1 MELINDYEIQK
12 NIGGGGFSKIYKAF
26 DKKNKRFCAL
36 KIIDTKLIDKSNEK
50 DYLLNMIMHEIKIM
64 KLCKSANFVE
74 IYDFFQ
80 TKDSFVIVME
90 LCDTDLE
97 NYIKDYKNKNEYIK
111 ISIIQQLFKDL
122 NNAIEILY
130 KNHVIHRDIK
140 PSNIFLKIENGKI
153 IPKLGDFGISII
165 SNKNYEINY
174 NKIGTLN
181 YIAPEVMKGS
191 FYNYKID
198 LYSLGCVLYYALFLD
213 EYYIDL
219 IMGDSFKIEE
229 LLKGQK
235 FHNLKNLL
243 TDLLK
248 ESPGKRISMEDYL
261 DHPFFKENPENLAF
275 LSVGMSDNEYKKK
288 YLENKNKESIKV
300 KIIND
305 LAKNMSNIMDI
316 SNSQIEKNNKTS
328 NILYYDENIDKY
340 LEEIHEDADCF
351 ERNTPGAFILCS
363 NIFSL
368 NLIMEDI
375 NFHYSKKDKRVLFN
389 LIITGS
395 KYEKVM
401 EYLIKNRYDHLI
413 KNICIYCIHVDNYL
427 HLKKNNNKIKGV
439 YNTCEDIV
447 KFIKDISSEEF
458 IQYPI
463 TKIIS
468 YNDYKNKYYERHEKI
483 SEFYGDL
490 TKETYKEYSQKLLK
504 YINSKKE
511 KDFKIAKKELIEG
524 FKTFDIDQD
533 LNNLNKIIKE
543 YSKDTIYPMI
553 NNNLRNFDDE
563 VYEIISYYT
572 ARLMYALNKRTKEL
586 NSYFTKNNIV
596 YRGESVNFVKIL
608 PYERLKGKIVV
619 LSAFTSTSKDFSVA
633 ANDFAHR
640 EISKKIFNENR
651 KFSVIYYIQNIQKK
665 NCFPCGID
673 IQEISEY
680 DNEKEILFQP
690 FSFYL
695 VKNVIFN
702 FNKYTVDIYLE
713 LIPKEEIFEEK
724 IRFGKKIVYDKTKNL
739 MVIEGEQNEK
749 IKEKDSL
756 ANDVNEKKINKKTK
770 NECIIY

>member
-1 MELINDYEIQK
+1 M
-12 NIGGGGFSKIYKAF
+12 
-26 DKKNKRFCAL
+26 
-36 KIIDTKLIDKSNEK
+36 
-50 DYLLNMIMHEIKIM
+50 
-64 KLCKSANFVE
+64 
-74 IYDFFQ
+74 
-80 TKDSFVIVME
+80 
-90 LCDTDLE
+90 
-97 NYIKDYKNKNEYIK
+97 
-111 ISIIQQLFKDL
+111 
-122 NNAIEILY
+122 
-130 KNHVIHRDIK
+130 
-140 PSNIFLKIENGKI
+140 
-153 IPKLGDFGISII
+153 
-165 SNKNYEINY
+165 
-174 NKIGTLN
+174 
-181 YIAPEVMKGS
+181 APEVKKS
-191 FYNYKID
+191 LNYNYKID
-198 LYSLGCVLYYALFLD
+198 LYSLGCVLYFSLFLD

-219 IMGDSFKIEE
+219 MMGDSFKIEE

-243 TDLLK
+243 TDLLEK
-248 ESPGKRISMEDYL
+248 SPEKRISMEDYL

-275 LSVGMSDNEYKKK
+275 LSVGMSDNEYKKN

-328 NILYYDENIDKY
+328 NILYYDENIEKHLD
-340 LEEIHEDADCF
+340 EIHEDADCF

-413 KNICIYCIHVDNYL
+413 KNICIYCMNVDNYL
-427 HLKKNNNKIKGV
+427 HLKINNNKIKGV

-511 KDFKIAKKELIEG
+511 KDFKIARKELIEG

-586 NSYFTKNNIV
+586 NSYFTKNNTV

-633 ANDFAHR
+633 ANDFAQR

>member
-12 NIGGGGFSKIYKAF
+12 HIGQGGFSKIYKAF

-50 DYLLNMIMHEIKIM
+50 DYLLNLIMGEIKIM
-64 KLCKSANFVE
+64 QLCKSANIVE
-74 IYDFFQ
+74 IYDSFQ

-97 NYIKDYKNKNEYIK
+97 NYIQDYKKNNEYIK

-130 KNHVIHRDIK
+130 KNHVLHRDIK

-153 IPKLGDFGISII
+153 IPKLGDFGITII
-165 SNKNYEINY
+165 SNNNYEINY

-181 YIAPEVMKGS
+181 YMAPEVIIGLN
-191 FYNYKID
+191 YNYKID
-198 LYSLGCVLYYALFLD
+198 LYSLGCVLYFSLFLD
-213 EYYIDL
+213 EYYKDFM
-219 IMGDSFKIEE
+219 MGDSFKIEE

-248 ESPGKRISMEDYL
+248 ESPEKRISMEDYL

-328 NILYYDENIDKY
+328 NILYYDENIEKH

-427 HLKKNNNKIKGV
+427 HLKINNNKIKGV

-490 TKETYKEYSQKLLK
+490 TKETYNEYSQKLFK
-504 YINSKKE
+504 YIDSKKE
-511 KDFKIAKKELIEG
+511 KDFKIARKELIEG

-543 YSKDTIYPMI
+543 YTKDTIYSMI

-572 ARLMYALNKRTKEL
+572 ARLMYELNKRTKEL
-586 NSYFTKNNIV
+586 NSYFTKNNTV

-633 ANDFAHR
+633 ANDFAQR

-680 DNEKEILFQP
+680 ANEKEILFQP

-770 NECIIY
+770 NEYIIY